1 VSAWDEPTPAFS
13 NGTDFEIWSSRWCF
27 ECARDVNEDCPIV
40 GLALSHEPTP
50 QLVRNLET
58 HETRCT
64 EWQPRKRI
72 TESQRPVCFGSC
84 GGFPV
89 PEIECGGGQAG
100 GTGGVDHG
108 GDRADGGRAAAELI
122 EQQQAAIQRA
132 RDVCEDKYVGPAT
145 TYGEGFQNGYNDALY
160 RVLRALNGLC
170 PICSGPIRETV
181 GLVCQ
186 TCGTDYGASDE

>member
-1 VSAWDEPTPAFS
+1 M
-13 NGTDFEIWSSRWCF
+13 
-27 ECARDVNEDCPIV
+27 
-40 GLALSHEPTP
+40 
-50 QLVRNLET
+50 
-58 HETRCT
+58 
-64 EWQPRKRI
+64 
-72 TESQRPVCFGSC
+72 
-84 GGFPV
+84 
-89 PEIECGGGQAG
+89 
-100 GTGGVDHG
+100 
-108 GDRADGGRAAAELI
+108 I